1 MKPEDLFSHWSLVRK
16 DLIKVI
22 EDFEESDLSY
32 QPFPDS
38 WTVGQ
43 IMVHIANA
51 EEGWF
56 RYVVTRELPEWPS
69 YLRFENYP
77 TREKILEILD
87 TVHTKTEEYLGTLT
101 EQDLT
106 TGILAPWEATFPL
119 GWIIW
124 HVIEHEIHH
133 RGELSLILGIL
144 GKDGLDV

>member
-1 MKPEDLFSHWSLVRK
+1 MKPERIFSHWRLVRK
-16 DLIKVI
+16 GLIHVI
-22 EDFEESDLSY
+22 ENFQEADLSY

-38 WTVGQ
+38 WPVGQ

-56 RYVVTRELPEWPS
+56 RYVITNELPEWPS
-69 YLRFENYP
+69 HLEFENYP
-77 TREKILEILD
+77 TRDKILEVLD
-87 TVHTKTEEYLGTLT
+87 VVHAKTEQYLGTLI

-106 TGILAPWEATFPL
+106 TSILAPWDETFPL
-119 GWIIW
+119 QWIIW

>member
-16 DLIKVI
+16 SLIKVI

-38 WTVGQ
+38 WPVGQ

-69 YLRFENYP
+69 DLQFENYP
-77 TREKILEILD
+77 TREKILEVLD
-87 TVHTKTEEYLGTLT
+87 TVHARTEEYLGTLT
-101 EQDLT
+101 APDLT
-106 TGILAPWEATFPL
+106 TRILAPWEATFPL